1 MDSTILVAILSL
13 AGTAIGS
20 IGGILASNKL
30 VNFRLKKLEDKV
42 QAHNNLIERMY
53 KVEECAK
60 SNEHRID
67 RLERLDLERQN

>member
-1 MDSTILVAILSL
+1 MDSSILVAILSL

-53 KVEECAK
+53 KVEERAK
-60 SNEHRID
+60 SNTHRID
-67 RLERLDLERQN
+67 ALERNEN